1 MSDSFDLQ
9 RFIDAQSSVYGQVT
23 TELRNGRKRSH
34 WMWFIFPQ
42 VQGLGSSPMAQR
54 YAIASRSEAEA
65 YLEHPVLGPRLLECT
80 QLMLDHS
87 DRSANE
93 ILGSPD
99 DMKFR
104 SSMTLFAAI
113 SEKGSPFER
122 ALHSFYDGEEDPLTL
137 ARL

>member
-1 MSDSFDLQ
+1 
-9 RFIDAQSSVYGQVT
+9 
-23 TELRNGRKRSH
+23 
-34 WMWFIFPQ
+34 MWFIFPQ

-80 QLMLDHS
+80 RLMLDHA

-104 SSMTLFAAI
+104 SSMTLFAAV